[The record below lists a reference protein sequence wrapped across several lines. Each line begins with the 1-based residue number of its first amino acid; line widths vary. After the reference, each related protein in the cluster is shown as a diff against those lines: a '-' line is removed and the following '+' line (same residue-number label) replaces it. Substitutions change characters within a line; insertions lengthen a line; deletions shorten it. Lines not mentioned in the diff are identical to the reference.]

1 MWFLGSCL
9 LLGQLFFVLV
19 SHVEWFVIHLSIL
32 RNTQNPND
40 VLFYLVDYVLIT
52 PVFVPNWNC
61 ILVASNR
68 NDDTIDLVLVSE
80 LLADDAHDQVF
91 PKFVGYKWLTLIET
105 NLPSATFRILLV
117 LPRRLNALNKHI
129 DLGTGLQFIWSL
141 DVLVDA
147 PKLLYCL
154 ETGNWLGF
162 PIIRSPI
169 TRLNKDPKGILPL

>member
-19 SHVEWFVIHLSIL
+19 SHVEWFVVHLSVL

-91 PKFVGYKWLTLIET
+91 PKFVRHKCLALIEP

-129 DLGTGLQFIWSL
+129 DLGTGLQFIRSL
-141 DVLVDA
+141 DVLVHA
-147 PKLLYCL
+147 PKLLDRFKI
-154 ETGNWLGF
+154 GNWLGF